1 MATLTGQS
9 IASSYEQ
16 LLHVDT
22 DGGGNTTTLVPIK
35 DGDNGTTFAAQ
46 LSTTTICIDNP
57 TTSSSSQGGILRLQS
72 DDGAALGD
80 THRLGVIEF
89 GAAEDGSNTITTG
102 ARIEAIADAAWSAS
116 ENGADMVFYTT
127 DGNASQSEQV
137 RISATG
143 VLSTKNINMSNS
155 SGNTTISISAGADE
169 GDAVLLLKADA
180 GAANADWW
188 EIRSDASD
196 NNLYFKNGNDE
207 RAFISAA
214 GDVTFTGDLKIN
226 NANYAVE
233 GYGTGRN
240 VLRSLR
246 LKLENATTAGNY
258 VKATTF
264 NKFNHTPIA
273 EADDVL
279 LGTPKTNFSYPLA
292 WVFDI
297 LVAGLEGN
305 CIGVLSASVQENQS
319 GTALTVVGDVNSNG
333 IRVSLLNAA
342 SAAGADIDSLVD
354 TGQISIQVLYV
365 TSS

>member
-1 MATLTGQS
+1 LD
-9 IASSYEQ
+9 
-16 LLHVDT
+16 L
-22 DGGGNTTTLVPIK
+22 DG
-35 DGDNGTTFAAQ
+35 TFTQDA
-46 LSTTTICIDNP
+46 
-57 TTSSSSQGGILRLQS
+57 
-72 DDGAALGD
+72 GA
-80 THRLGVIEF
+80 V
-89 GAAEDGSNTITTG
+89 
-102 ARIEAIADAAWSAS
+102 
-116 ENGADMVFYTT
+116 VF
-127 DGNASQSEQV
+127 NE
-137 RISATG
+137 
-143 VLSTKNINMSNS
+143 
-155 SGNTTISISAGADE
+155 AGADYDFRIE
-169 GDAVLLLKADA
+169 GVGEANALFVQGSDGKVGIGTASPIPNCRLTVA
-180 GAANADWW
+180 GASIGVTGADTNWT
-188 EIRSDASD
+188 EGGQRAFMDIHD
-196 NNLYFKNGNDE
+196 NNARLG
-207 RAFISAA
+207 SAA
-214 GDVTFTGDLKIN
+214 GGGAAMGLQVVSNGAVRMTIDSGGDVTFTGDLKIN